1 MVFDMLDSPRR
12 IGMATGTVAFM
23 LLFPMYFAWMP
34 LADENL
40 VTGGSSGQGEWL
52 VSFSESESIFEESTV
67 LEDGDTHMTEFI
79 VGMEDLGDMEIGFI
93 ELVIQCN
100 DNDDPG
106 PGFSDSV
113 EAVSYT
119 HLRAHET

>member
-23 LLFPMYFAWMP
+23 FLFPMYFAWMP

-52 VSFSESESIFEESTV
+52 VSLSLIHISEPTDKRQSRMPSS
-67 LEDGDTHMTEFI
+67 
-79 VGMEDLGDMEIGFI
+79 
-93 ELVIQCN
+93 
-100 DNDDPG
+100 
-106 PGFSDSV
+106 
-113 EAVSYT
+113 A
-119 HLRAHET
+119 